1 MMGKTTAAPRIY
13 HEGNVETARTR
24 PRRTDALFFFF
35 GDEEWGDLSIMFSA
49 SKRAFRRG
57 IFFPGTPLRE
67 AFRYCWVIQ
76 DLDY

>member
-1 MMGKTTAAPRIY
+1 MRAMS
-13 HEGNVETARTR
+13 
-24 PRRTDALFFFF
+24 RRRAHVHDVRMRFFFFF